1 MMTRCAF
8 LLLALPALVAAVSS
22 TSTRS
27 TSESVTP
34 TKTASATVVS
44 PSFTPSASSFPS
56 LTVEQW
62 GVYDISPTSADPT
75 QLLPVFLLRSQI
87 DNQLYL
93 EFVNY
98 VDPAT
103 NPPTSEWAWWG
114 AVTKHIAAEGC
125 GRAQHL

>member
-1 MMTRCAF
+1 MPR
-8 LLLALPALVAAVSS
+8 LLLSAALAALASAASL
-22 TSTRS
+22 
-27 TSESVTP
+27 SETP
-34 TKTASATVVS
+34 SISNTKTATKTASATVVS